1 MDSAPILLIEDIDE
15 THYHIDRMMNNL
27 RMSGVLGRI
36 SGLIVGHFTDCETD
50 ERMVCS
56 IEDTILQAVS
66 EYDYP
71 VQLHATIGHEMPNTP
86 IYLGKKPN

>member
-1 MDSAPILLIEDIDE
+1 
-15 THYHIDRMMNNL
+15 
-27 RMSGVLGRI
+27 MSGVLGRI

-86 IYLGKKPN
+86 INLGKKPN